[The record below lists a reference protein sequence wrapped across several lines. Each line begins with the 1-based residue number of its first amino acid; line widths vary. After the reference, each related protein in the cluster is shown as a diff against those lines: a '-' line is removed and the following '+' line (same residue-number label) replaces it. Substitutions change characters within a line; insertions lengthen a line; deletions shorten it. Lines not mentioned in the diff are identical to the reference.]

1 MKVVKDLT
9 FDAAHVLS
17 NYKGKCNNLHG
28 HTYHV
33 HIELFGET
41 QEDGMLVD
49 FNTIKQI
56 IDKYDHAIIFGGEA
70 VREPFEQGLFD
81 LVVTYNKRYC
91 VMPKYMKPT
100 AENMAD
106 VIATELK
113 GLAGV
118 KSALVRVW
126 ETLTAYAE
134 EFASD
139 ER

>member
-17 NYKGKCNNLHG
+17 DYNGKCNNLHG
-28 HTYHV
+28 HTYKA

-49 FNTIKQI
+49 FNRIKGLL
-56 IDKYDHAIIFGGEA
+56 DKYDHAIIFGGEG
-70 VREPFEQGLFD
+70 VREPFEEGLFN

-100 AENMAD
+100 AENMATI
-106 VIATELK
+106 IASELK
-113 GLAGV
+113 KEEGV
-118 KSALVRVW
+118 KSALVQIW
-126 ETLTAYAE
+126 ETPTAYAE